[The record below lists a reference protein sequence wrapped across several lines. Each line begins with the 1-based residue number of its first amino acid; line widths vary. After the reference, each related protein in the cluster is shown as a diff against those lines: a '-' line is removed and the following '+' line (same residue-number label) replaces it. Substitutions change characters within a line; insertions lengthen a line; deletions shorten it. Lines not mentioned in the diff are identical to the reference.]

1 MNVEVSPTLD
11 RSEME
16 RGIDDLELAESTA
29 IGDALAAATRLL
41 ERGADDTQDSG
52 DDPADDADS
61 PPPGVIV
68 LLSDGETTV
77 GRDTVAGADEAVEAG
92 VPVFTIAFGTE
103 DGTITDPVTGDVVP
117 VPVRPADLADVAD
130 RTGGAAFEAAT
141 ERELA
146 DAYDQIRDS
155 LGETL
160 GEATETITELTWR
173 WALASVAVLTA
184 AWLLALWWLR
194 GMV

>member
-1 MNVEVSPTLD
+1 MEA
-11 RSEME
+11 SESADPDDE
-16 RGIDDLELAESTA
+16 RA
-29 IGDALAAATRLL
+29 
-41 ERGADDTQDSG
+41 
-52 DDPADDADS
+52 
-61 PPPGVIV
+61 PGVIV

-77 GRDTVAGADEAVEAG
+77 GRETAAGADEAVEAG

-103 DGTITDPVTGDVVP
+103 DGTISDPVTGEVVP

-130 RTGGAAFEAAT
+130 RTGGAAFEA
-141 ERELA
+141 ESGQELA
-146 DAYDQIRDS
+146 DAYDEIRES

-173 WALASVAVLTA
+173 WALASVVVLAT